1 MPQEEAGAGNQKQV
15 FIIGHKNPDCDSV
28 CSAIGYAYFKNI
40 VDKRYLYIPARAGEL
55 NSETKFILEKFDF
68 EPPIEI
74 ESLAPTACDMELKK
88 PIVALPYDSL
98 KDVASLMKESNIHTV
113 PIVDST
119 RKLSGI
125 IGLKDI
131 AEHYIDTMGF
141 GDLSTTPIDLNILVD
156 TLDAKV
162 ITNPKNIEKLTG
174 KIFIAAMQ
182 KSTILNRIRA
192 GDVVILGD
200 RTDVQIGLINTGC
213 SALIITGNST
223 ISQGVIR
230 LATEKGTAIVSS
242 PYDTFATAKLFALS
256 TPLHSIMSKDVPAAG
271 LYTRISEI
279 KRKVVESKYR
289 CVLLVDGNNRLIG
302 IITRTDLLHPIRKK
316 VILVDHNE
324 ISQAVEGV
332 QEAEILEIIDH
343 HRVGDIS
350 TLMPIH
356 VHNEPIGSTCT
367 IIAGFML
374 LHRID
379 IPPEIAGLLLS
390 GILSDTLILTLSTTT
405 ERDKEVAHKLADIL
419 DVEIEEYGKE
429 LLTASIGIKK
439 KSAREILLH
448 DFKEYLLGTKKVG
461 VGQIM
466 VLDEEEIR
474 AKEEDIKSEMEQL
487 RKEKQY
493 DLVAFLITNP
503 LRKGEEIL
511 VKGDKRIIEKA
522 FAVKIQDDKC
532 VIPETLSRK
541 KDFIPA
547 IGYFCS
553 T

>member
-40 VDKRYLYIPARAGEL
+40 VDKGYLYIPARAGEL
-55 NSETKFILEKFDF
+55 NSETRFVLEKFDF

-74 ESLAPTACDMELKK
+74 ENLAPTACDMELKK
-88 PIVALPYDSL
+88 PIVASPYDSL

-162 ITNPKNIEKLTG
+162 ISNPKNIEKLTG

-182 KSTILNRIRA
+182 KARILNRIRA

-213 SALIITGNST
+213 SALIITGNSS
-223 ISQGVIR
+223 ISQEVIR

-302 IITRTDLLHPIRKK
+302 IITRTDLLQPIRKK

-324 ISQAVEGV
+324 ISQAVDGI

-367 IIAGFML
+367 IIAGFMF
-374 LHRID
+374 LHQID

-405 ERDKEVAHKLADIL
+405 ERDKEIAHKLADIL

-429 LLTASIGIKK
+429 LLTASIGIKE
-439 KSAREILLH
+439 KSGREILFH

-474 AKEEDIKSEMEQL
+474 AKEEDIKSEMEHL

-532 VIPETLSRK
+532 AIPETLSRK

-547 IGYFCS
+547 IGYFCGC
-553 T
+553 